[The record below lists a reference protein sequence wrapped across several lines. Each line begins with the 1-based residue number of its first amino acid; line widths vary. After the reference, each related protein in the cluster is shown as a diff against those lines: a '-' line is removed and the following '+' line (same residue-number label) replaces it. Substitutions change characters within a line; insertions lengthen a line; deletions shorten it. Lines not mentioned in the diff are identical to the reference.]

1 MRYFTNAGP
10 EQGPVRYR
18 KLPSAIGVLEA
29 PDRHMPIG
37 MAFEIGRTADGLA
50 VWRLV
55 IHDADIPGR
64 WVIVDREFRP
74 AE

>member
-1 MRYFTNAGP
+1 MYFTNCGP
-10 EQGPVRYR
+10 ERGPVRYHE
-18 KLPSAIGVLEA
+18 LPGAIGVLEA

-37 MAFEIGRTADGLA
+37 MAFEVGRTADGLA

-55 IHDADIPGR
+55 IDGDDIPGR

-74 AE
+74 AP

>member
-1 MRYFTNAGP
+1 VPYFTNAGP
-10 EQGPVRYR
+10 ERGPVRYHH
-18 KLPSAIGVLEA
+18 LPSAIGVLAA

-55 IHDADIPGR
+55 IDGDDIQGR

-74 AE
+74 AR